1 MILMNIN
8 NTLTEWLNS
17 MRNNSRVRHV
27 FMVSRLEGRK
37 YIITDGDAVPAYR
50 AYHTDDTQLLRR
62 ISQLESENQL
72 LKSQVEIFKGEIGEK
87 NGHIRALQEELSE
100 LRKDAE
106 ESRRRADVLIAQLQE
121 YLTRPWW
128 KKVLGRRQLPPHLE
142 TAASESKAYD

>member
-1 MILMNIN
+1 MDVDEYARLHNVSSETVRRWIR
-8 NTLTEWLNS
+8 TGKLNAK
-17 MRNNSRVRHV
+17 
-27 FMVSRLEGRK
+27 LEGRK
-37 YIITDGDAVPAYR
+37 YIITEGDVVPAYR
-50 AYHTDDTQLLRR
+50 AYHTDDTQLLHR

-72 LKSQVEIFKGEIGEK
+72 LRSQVETFRREIEEK
-87 NGHIRALQEELSE
+87 NGHIRALQGELSE

-142 TAASESKAYD
+142 TASSSESKAYG